1 MQSVDSIPV
10 FSYHALDLSVCQ
22 EEAKVARK
30 EQEAQE
36 MAEAARA
43 EIDNVMDSI
52 QLRLREAKEKLKQ
65 DIAESEKLPSEQR
78 ARQQASLIR
87 AFKDHLHEIMSL
99 DGAGERGTHFFFFFL
114 PTVLFHADLCCG
126 KFSHFPRGEPPATK
140 SCYRTNSACCILFVC
155 FLVSFSV
162 SVIH

>member
-1 MQSVDSIPV
+1 M

-99 DGAGERGTHFFFFFL
+99 DGAGERGTHFFFFCNCIV
-114 PTVLFHADLCCG
+114 PCG
-126 KFSHFPRGEPPATK
+126 FVPWKIQSLSQGRA
-140 SCYRTNSACCILFVC
+140 SCNKVMLRNQQCMLYFVC
-155 FLVSFSV
+155 LFFSFF
-162 SVIH
+162 

>member
-99 DGAGERGTHFFFFFL
+99 DGAGERGTHFFFCQLYCSMRICAVGNSVTFQGESL
-114 PTVLFHADLCCG
+114 LQQSRATEPTVHAVFC
-126 KFSHFPRGEPPATK
+126 
-140 SCYRTNSACCILFVC
+140 LFV
-155 FLVSFSV
+155 F
-162 SVIH
+162 